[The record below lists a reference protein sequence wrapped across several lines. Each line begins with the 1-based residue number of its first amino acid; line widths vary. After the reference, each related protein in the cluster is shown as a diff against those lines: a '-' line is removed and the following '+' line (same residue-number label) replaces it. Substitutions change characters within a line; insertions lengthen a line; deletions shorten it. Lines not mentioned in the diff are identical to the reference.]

1 MPHSTFRFKASTTF
15 PDSRSTTEVPWKRS
29 RVACKPLQI
38 DAVLI
43 SNATN
48 NRYVLFK
55 VKYEDR
61 DIKLSNIINPFN
73 EILNY
78 HD

>member
-1 MPHSTFRFKASTTF
+1 
-15 PDSRSTTEVPWKRS
+15 
-29 RVACKPLQI
+29 
-38 DAVLI
+38 
-43 SNATN
+43 
-48 NRYVLFK
+48 VLFK